1 MPEWRR
7 AGPVCPRKAVRSS
20 MRRRAAGGTT
30 APTYEQGRAAV
41 PPDLVA
47 RTALLLPSA
56 TQLHTR
62 FGARS
67 GVASSGQVQLCATRD
82 DVLATRVGHRPD
94 QGSEPRKDNAVRTA
108 RRCAS
113 RAHRHS
119 AAKGRRLSV
128 NAAHAWLDGRSH
140 ELATRAGEF
149 DAGTRRQRDTRLR
162 GERLKPHGPCRT
174 HAGVGKAEPVQPLPV
189 VTIVSANA
197 TGVPVHMTIKNC
209 FGQAAWQ
216 KQKYGRRAR
225 KQARKKTPGSH
236 SGSSSPCFARAS
248 HPSSG
253 LEATDP
259 CELETHPCAERR
271 SVT

>member
-47 RTALLLPSA
+47 PHRIALA
-56 TQLHTR
+56 KRNAAAHTVSVR
-62 FGARS
+62 RS

-149 DAGTRRQRDTRLR
+149 DAGTRRHSDTRLR

-225 KQARKKTPGSH
+225 KTGKKKDAGKSLWELVPLL
-236 SGSSSPCFARAS
+236 R
-248 HPSSG
+248 SG
-253 LEATDP
+253 LA
-259 CELETHPCAERR
+259 
-271 SVT
+271 SVVRLGSN